1 MASAATMENV
11 LVGVPFPADR
21 NALLVHATRNRASG
35 DQLAAISALPDRT
48 YADRKDVT
56 SAITGTPSQGRVR
69 GTVSALLAA
78 GAGAA
83 AVRTLVRQVAKR
95 SLGPVGL
102 LITAAEAA
110 IAVRSGV
117 RAVSRWRADRQL
129 RRSTSPR

>member
-1 MASAATMENV
+1 MASAATMEGL
-11 LVGVPFPADR
+11 LVGAPFPADR

-48 YADRKDVT
+48 YTDREDVAG
-56 SAITGTPSQGRVR
+56 AITGSPSQGRIR
-69 GTVSALLAA
+69 GTVNALMAA
-78 GAGAA
+78 GLGAA

-117 RAVSRWRADRQL
+117 RAVSRWRADREL
-129 RRSTSPR
+129 RRSAPRR